1 MGQSLRVQWGKDE
14 TVLDGD
20 HLLLLCALGEARFGL
35 SLPRSVAR
43 QLGDMPEIF
52 ASSEGLFA
60 GKPCSHSARPAS
72 GVESGGMPE
81 IFAGSEGVF
90 AGKPCSHS
98 ARPASGVESGGDPGS
113 HNARSASGVE
123 PWEQGL
129 PAKGPQHSP
138 QRPSPV
144 DLATSLLIEYTWLP
158 LLESLETL
166 LEQPL
171 RILPSASF
179 EAPLRL
185 DLTLRLGDHAAQSAC
200 LVMDASSA
208 ALIVDVLDRCC
219 PRAPL
224 AFDTL
229 PVAAQL
235 NAGDAP
241 LTVAEWQS
249 LQPGDV
255 VMLDQPA
262 DADPSLVIGDRL
274 HASVQVDGG
283 RLRLRQPLK
292 TVPFP
297 VNRNHPMSTLQ
308 ATDGTL
314 DSLPLTLTCQL
325 GSHEL
330 TLAQLREMGP
340 GSVLPLTTDSERV
353 ELIINGRRVGH
364 GELVR
369 IGSGLGVRLLSL
381 ATP

>member
-1 MGQSLRVQWGKDE
+1 MGQSLRVQWGKGGAA
-14 TVLDGD
+14 LDGD
-20 HLLLLCALGEARFGL
+20 HLRLLCALGEARFSL

-52 ASSEGLFA
+52 AGSEGVFA

-72 GVESGGMPE
+72 GVELGDMPE
-81 IFAGSEGVF
+81 IFGGSEGVF

-113 HNARSASGVE
+113 HSARSASGVE

-129 PAKGPQHSP
+129 PAKGPEHSP

-158 LLESLETL
+158 LLESLETML
-166 LEQPL
+166 QQPL
-171 RILPSASF
+171 RILPSAAF

-185 DLTLRLGDHAAQSAC
+185 DLSLRLGDHAEQSAC
-200 LVMDASSA
+200 LVMDANSA
-208 ALIVDVLDRCC
+208 TLILDVLDRCC
-219 PRAPL
+219 PRAPQ

-229 PVAAQL
+229 PIAAQL

-241 LTVAEWQS
+241 LSLAEWQS
-249 LQPGDV
+249 LHPGDV

-262 DADPSLVIGDRL
+262 DAHPTLVIGTRL
-274 HASVQVDGG
+274 QASAQIDGS
-283 RLRLRQPLK
+283 RLRLRQPLA

-297 VNRNHPMSTLQ
+297 VNRNHPMSSHE

-325 GSHEL
+325 GSYEL
-330 TLAQLREMGP
+330 TLAQLREMGA
-340 GSVLPLTTDSERV
+340 GSVLPLTTDSDRV
-353 ELIINGRRVGH
+353 ELMINGRRVGL

-381 ATP
+381 ANP

>member
-14 TVLDGD
+14 TALDGD

-52 ASSEGLFA
+52 TSSEGLFA
-60 GKPCSHSARPAS
+60 GKPCSHSARPDS
-72 GVESGGMPE
+72 GVESGDMPE

-98 ARPASGVESGGDPGS
+98 AR
-113 HNARSASGVE
+113 SASGVDA
-123 PWEQGL
+123 WEQGL

-179 EAPLRL
+179 EAHLRL

-262 DADPSLVIGDRL
+262 DADPSLVIGERL